1 MKFFGVVLAKCF
13 CLDYT
18 INRWYLT
25 LGVADATPKILLK
38 GGEPVSKV
46 SDKVEEFIKPIVDEL
61 NQGID
66 IVEVEFAKKHNGDNL
81 TVFIDKPN
89 GVTIE
94 DCELVHNAIDGPLD
108 DLDPTEG
115 KPYTL
120 NVSSPGI
127 DRPIVTDKDYARN
140 IGQELELSLYEPI
153 MKKMT
158 LVGVLIAFNND
169 SVILEINNEN
179 LEIERK
185 KISKATKFINF

>member
-1 MKFFGVVLAKCF
+1 MS
-13 CLDYT
+13 
-18 INRWYLT
+18 
-25 LGVADATPKILLK
+25 KIS
-38 GGEPVSKV
+38 E
-46 SDKVEEFIKPIVDEL
+46 KVEEFITPIVESL

-94 DCELVHNAIDGPLD
+94 DCELVHNAIDEPLD
-108 DLDPTEG
+108 ELDPTEG

-127 DRPIVTDKDYARN
+127 DRPIVTDKDFARN
-140 IGQELELSLYEPI
+140 VGVELELNLYEPI
-153 MKKMT
+153 MKKRT
-158 LVGVLIAFNND
+158 LVGILVAFNKE

-179 LEIERK
+179 LEIDRK